1 MPKNRGV
8 LSKRPKGLL
17 LAFILVIA
25 TIILIYMAR
34 MIYEVLTSNL
44 EDFYLYYIS
53 ASGFR
58 QGLDLYGMTDISE
71 WETLAKPLGVPNHVA
86 PYRYPPLLAVMI
98 MPLLSL
104 APRTAGFVW
113 TVINGMAT
121 MGAIALLAAVLPGG
135 LKRLPWMWVIAAVF
149 IPALSTLYAGQVNAL
164 VFLSI
169 ALALWAFKRGQP
181 LGGGLALSLGV
192 MLKLMPLTLVAYF
205 LWRRQW
211 RVVGGAVIGVVVLS
225 LACVP
230 FVGWDILWS
239 YGRHMTSHADPQ
251 VLQVNPLNQSL
262 LGFFG
267 RLLTSY
273 SWGTAWGNNPAL
285 AWTLGRGLCLVIF
298 IATFLL
304 CWPGRP
310 LQDFL
315 FEEVSLVIIA
325 TLLFPSIAWYHLQI
339 LLLIPIFTLLW
350 NRPKNPYRRKLAWI
364 AIGCLVMINLQG
376 ILWPVLLKEVLLLS
390 LATYAMLIL
399 WGTLAWELFRENRA
413 FILGSRLTVQ
423 STTQ

>member
-1 MPKNRGV
+1 MPSDRVTLHKWLRAPLLV
-8 LSKRPKGLL
+8 FL
-17 LAFILVIA
+17 LAVATVMLIL
-25 TIILIYMAR
+25 MSR
-34 MIYEVLTSNL
+34 MIYETLTSNL
-44 EDFYLYYIS
+44 EDFYLYYLA

-58 QGLDLYGMTDISE
+58 QNLNIYDMVQWDH
-71 WETLAKPLGVPNHVA
+71 WEPLARSLSVPTYA
-86 PYRYPPLLAVMI
+86 PPYRYPPLLAVMI

-104 APRTAGFVW
+104 PPRQAGFVW
-113 TVINGMAT
+113 TVFNGIAII
-121 MGAIALLAAVLPGG
+121 GAVTLLAAIIPGG
-135 LKRLPWMWVIAAVF
+135 LKRRPWMWVIAAIF
-149 IPALSTLYAGQVNAL
+149 IPVLSTLYAGQVNAL

-169 ALALWAFKRGQP
+169 ALALWAFKREKP
-181 LGGGLALSLGV
+181 LGAGLALSLGV

-211 RVVGGAVIGVVVLS
+211 RVVGGAIIGIIFLS

-230 FVGWDILWS
+230 FVGWDTLS
-239 YGRHMTSHADPQ
+239 SFGQHMISNADPQ
-251 VLQVNPLNQSL
+251 ILQSNPLNQSL

-273 SWGTAWGNNPAL
+273 SWGTAWGNNPSL
-285 AWTLGRGLCLVIF
+285 AWTLGRGLGLVIF

-315 FEEVSLVIIA
+315 LEEVSLVIIA
-325 TLLFPSIAWYHLQI
+325 TLLFPSIAWYHFQI
-339 LLLIPIFTLLW
+339 LLLIPIFTLFW
-350 NRPKNPYRRKLAWI
+350 NRPESPYRRKLAWI

-376 ILWPVLLKEVLLLS
+376 ILWPVLLKQVLLLS

-399 WGTLAWELFRENRA
+399 WGTLAWELFRENRT
-413 FILGSRLTVQ
+413 FILSSRLTVQ
-423 STTQ
+423 STTR